1 MNLPGR
7 FLRLL
12 IMRLRTDPP
21 GMRSGRRRL
30 RVCWTRT
37 VLLGLALSALTACT
51 TQANGHIRVVRSVFL
66 ERGQSVELHALART
80 REGGYVI
87 AGRLAGFPWATRVN
101 AQGEVQ
107 WRYLASIV
115 LPKAGEPAGD
125 SLFTGA
131 VTLPDDSTLLCGY
144 RSRGVTK
151 ITGLLTHLSPHGR
164 VLSAQ
169 TLYPNNDHRYVLNYL
184 QRCVRWGKGVAV
196 VGSTTRFRKR
206 GTTYTQTNY
215 LWLIK
220 LDDEGRI
227 EWEKLIPNVG
237 GNVEVLKNRNLVLA
251 AVGIRYGNGNLPSQ
265 TEITEIT
272 EIRPDGS
279 IRMQRTI
286 PGHLVLVHSAAPGTS
301 VSLISEGSSRAT
313 WRTLGTRL
321 QTVARAS
328 GSTGRIAIKK
338 AYVLPDHALALF
350 GYTTPPEYGGMLLSS
365 IAWVS
370 PNLRH
375 KQVFT
380 FKPWSIWIAD
390 AVPTGKPGEF
400 ATVRE
405 VSSLHHPF
413 DRDRMGI
420 VLSFVRI
427 Q

>member
-1 MNLPGR
+1 MNLSRR

-51 TQANGHIRVVRSVFL
+51 TQANGHIRIVRSVFL
-66 ERGQSVELHALART
+66 ERGQSVEPHALART
-80 REGGYVI
+80 KDGGYVI

-151 ITGLLTHLSPHGR
+151 ITGLLTHISPHGR

-184 QRCVRWGKGVAV
+184 QRCVRWGRGVAV
-196 VGSTTRFRKR
+196 I
-206 GTTYTQTNY
+206 GTTDYVWGHSEPRHDITY
-215 LWLIK
+215 FWLLK
-220 LDDEGRI
+220 LDDKGKI
-227 EWEKLIPNVG
+227 QWQKLIPDIG
-237 GNVEVLKNRNLVLA
+237 ASQVLALPGRNLLLA
-251 AVGIRYGNGNLPSQ
+251 WTPFGKTELVRLDSNGAIKVRGSVPEELLVVHPS
-265 TEITEIT
+265 T
-272 EIRPDGS
+272 
-279 IRMQRTI
+279 
-286 PGHLVLVHSAAPGTS
+286 A
-301 VSLISEGSSRAT
+301 
-313 WRTLGTRL
+313 
-321 QTVARAS
+321 
-328 GSTGRIAIKK
+328 GSTVLSLVSALSKPHLSLRTVNAGLSEVAHRRGDRIAVVTRK
-338 AYVLPDHALALF
+338 AYRLPDHALALF
-350 GYTTPPEYGGMLLSS
+350 GDTTPPEYGGMLLSS

-370 PNLRH
+370 PDLRYRE
-375 KQVFT
+375 VFN
-380 FKPWSIWIAD
+380 FKPGSVWIAD

-400 ATVRE
+400 ATVHQAEPMQR
-405 VSSLHHPF
+405 PF
-413 DRDRMGI
+413 EPLDRSQWGI